1 MTLTLSRTGMRIG
14 EALALIGMTSI
25 IYGRFINVERGF
37 SMGNIETPKSG
48 KGRKNRHVQ
57 AVDGDP
63 QGT

>member
-1 MTLTLSRTGMRIG
+1 MRIG